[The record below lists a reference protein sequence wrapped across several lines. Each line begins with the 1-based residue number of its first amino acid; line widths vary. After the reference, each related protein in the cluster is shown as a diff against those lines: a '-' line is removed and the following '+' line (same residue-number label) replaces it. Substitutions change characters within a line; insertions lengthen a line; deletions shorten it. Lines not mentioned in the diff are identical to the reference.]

1 MIISRRIKYFI
12 GFSILVL
19 LAGPV
24 FWVGSQNQRE
34 STAPPSATA
43 LLINS
48 QKAFDNGQYAVAATL
63 SDTALARLNDTLQR
77 EEWYQALWLHTISN
91 VFTGN
96 ASKAL
101 LYLSI
106 VLKDQKTDDCITAKL
121 YGLAGYAC
129 FDVRDFEQATWYYEQ
144 NLARLRRHGCTIGV
158 GAAYMNL
165 GYALKQQGDYR
176 AARQYYRTAL
186 PLLEKE
192 GDTWNL
198 SEAYNNLG
206 DISRYLFEFDTARH
220 YYRQMA
226 AADPQ
231 RKADLTYGL
240 GWTDADQRLY
250 REALGH
256 FRDYCRQ
263 TDCAADLA
271 RIMGR
276 CAERLGDTLEAD
288 RQYLLALQHAPA
300 ARDSGVARWYRGQAL
315 LERRQPE
322 AALQVFQ
329 QALHNFFPAVR
340 ADHPADNPTGR
351 LKADF
356 WPVILLRDKARALH
370 ALYARTGNRTRL
382 NEARAA
388 ITAAAAA
395 LDTLRLSVSSE
406 SGQDAVDYAY
416 ATYETGIRIALDQE
430 RSEPGQGRLAEA
442 YNLAEHAKSGILKAN
457 LLEKDLRRDARLP
470 DSLLWQEKLA
480 RSAIAYWEEA
490 GRSDSLLAATRR
502 LEALRREMEKQAPLL
517 AKARRQMENVS
528 VTVLQQALENDEL
541 LLQYF
546 WGDSAIIAFA
556 VGKNRLDVR
565 VIPHDAA
572 ADQAIDSLRA
582 ALTDWRRSP
591 ESYSAAAAPL
601 YRLFCAPLL
610 EKAGQIKRL
619 FIVPDGPLW
628 AVPFEALLAPGGQ
641 FLVQDYAIGYHW
653 SGALWWQA
661 RDKTR
666 SGNTA
671 YGGFAP
677 QYPAAAQPMAV
688 LGAGLGDLPE
698 ARAAVTAAAEA
709 WGGQAWQGPA
719 VDKALFQREAG
730 RFGILHLAM
739 HGLLD
744 PRDRTRTGL
753 AFPAPGDSTRLL
765 NTLEISQMDLS
776 AQLAILSAC
785 NTGSGKVYR
794 GEGVMSL
801 SRAFAL
807 AGCPALTA
815 NLWEVPSRE
824 TNDITA
830 AFLSLLKEGKSKDEA
845 LRAAKL
851 EFLNRAEAER
861 RHPFFWAGQVL
872 VGSEVAVSR
881 NFRWV
886 GWILLTTLLL
896 LLAGFLW
903 QQRKSQKSPG

>member
-1 MIISRRIKYFI
+1 MILNKKIRFFTRALAATAFACFAFWVLAQQAKIPPGKIDSKELLNRLQLLYDADQYQELIRFSDSI
-12 GFSILVL
+12 SILFQENGDRISYYKVIRL
-19 LAGPV
+19 RTMAQKEHRQARQAV
-24 FWVGSQNQRE
+24 IQ
-34 STAPPSATA
+34 
-43 LLINS
+43 LIP
-48 QKAFDNGQYAVAATL
+48 QIQGQ
-63 SDTALARLNDTLQR
+63 
-77 EEWYQALWLHTISN
+77 TI
-91 VFTGN
+91 
-96 ASKAL
+96 
-101 LYLSI
+101 
-106 VLKDQKTDDCITAKL
+106 DDSITAKL
-121 YGLAGYAC
+121 YGLIGFGCLNAGDY
-129 FDVRDFEQATWYYEQ
+129 EQGAWYYEQ
-144 NLARLRRHGCTIGV
+144 NLTRLQRHGCTAGV
-158 GAAYMNL
+158 GTAYMNL

-176 AARQYYRTAL
+176 AARQYYLTAL
-186 PLLEKE
+186 PLLQQE
-192 GDTWNL
+192 GDTWNI
-198 SEAYNNLG
+198 SEACNNLG

-226 AADPQ
+226 VADPN
-231 RKADLTYGL
+231 RKADLAYSL

-250 REALGH
+250 RDALGH

-263 TDCAADLA
+263 TDCAADVA

-288 RQYLLALQHAPA
+288 RQYLLALQHSPT
-300 ARDSGVARWYRGQAL
+300 ARDSGVARWYHGQAL
-315 LERRQPE
+315 LERRKPE
-322 AALQVFQ
+322 AALQEFQ

-340 ADHPADNPTGR
+340 PDYPADNPGDG

-370 ALYARTGNRTRL
+370 TLYARTGNRQRL
-382 NEARAA
+382 TEARAT
-388 ITAAAAA
+388 ISAAAAA
-395 LDTLRLSVSSE
+395 LDTLRLTVSGE

-416 ATYETGIRIALDQE
+416 SAYETGIRIALDQE
-430 RSEPGQGRLAEA
+430 HTEPGQGRLAEA
-442 YNLAEHAKSGILKAN
+442 YALAEHAKSGILKAN
-457 LLEKDLRRDARLP
+457 LMEKDLRRDARLP

-480 RSAIAYWEEA
+480 RSTMAFWEEA
-490 GRSDSLLAATRR
+490 GRPDSLLAATRR
-502 LEALRREMEKQAPLL
+502 LEALRREMEQQAPLL
-517 AKARRQMENVS
+517 AKARRQTQS
-528 VTVLQQALENDEL
+528 VPVAALQQALTNDAL

-572 ADQAIDSLRA
+572 VDQAIDSLRA
-582 ALTDWRRSP
+582 ALTDWRRPP
-591 ESYSAAAAPL
+591 EAYSAAAAPL
-601 YRLFCAPLL
+601 YSLFCAPLL
-610 EKAGQIKRL
+610 ESTGQIKRL
-619 FIVPDGPLW
+619 FIIPDGPLW
-628 AVPFEALLAPGGQ
+628 AVPFEALPAPGGR
-641 FLVQDYAIGYHW
+641 FLVQDYAISYHW

-661 RDKTR
+661 RNKVR

-677 QYPAAAQPMAV
+677 QYPAASQPMAT

-698 ARAAVTAAAEA
+698 ARAAVTAATEA

-753 AFPAPGDSTRLL
+753 AFPAPGDSIRLL

-776 AQLAILSAC
+776 TQLTILSAC

-807 AGCPALTA
+807 AGCPTITA

-830 AFLSLLKEGKSKDEA
+830 TFLRFLKDGKSKDEA

-851 EFLNRAEAER
+851 NFLQRAEAER

-872 VGSEVAVSR
+872 VGSEEAVSR
-881 NFRWV
+881 NFRWA
-886 GWILLTTLLL
+886 WWAIPALIIM
-896 LLAGFLW
+896 LAWFVW
-903 QQRKSQKSPG
+903 QGRK